1 MSLIVVC
8 GFIQREAKVSEL
20 ESALRISAADLFC
33 LISVEKV
40 LDIWVGGTAIMVR
53 LEFIGA

>member
-8 GFIQREAKVSEL
+8 GFIQPEVRVYEL
-20 ESALRISAADLFC
+20 ESALRISAADFILPK
-33 LISVEKV
+33 SVEKV
-40 LDIWVGGTAIMVR
+40 LDISVGGTAIMVK

>member
-8 GFIQREAKVSEL
+8 GFIQPEARVYEL
-20 ESALRISAADLFC
+20 ESALRISAADFILPK
-33 LISVEKV
+33 SVEKV
-40 LDIWVGGTAIMVR
+40 LDIWVGGTAIMVK